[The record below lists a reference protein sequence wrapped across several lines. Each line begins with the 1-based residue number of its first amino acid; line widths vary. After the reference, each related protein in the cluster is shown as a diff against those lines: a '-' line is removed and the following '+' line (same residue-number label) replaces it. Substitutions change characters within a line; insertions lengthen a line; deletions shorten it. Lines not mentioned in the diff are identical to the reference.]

1 VNSKNNG
8 RNLQRHSRTSH
19 EFQLKALTA
28 PLSKRNI
35 DGFSIRAFQP
45 DGSNDRQCQ
54 EAPAYSGTVAS
65 PWEHTTARSPL
76 DIGSSRGLD
85 HAAQGDAAIKDHW
98 LPPKRRR
105 LVESVSSDAISPGS
119 PVGEYSS
126 PSSTR
131 CNRVTRLPGAAEHR
145 RTSGEVSQTSTGRS
159 YGYAEPTSDADHCAV
174 AEENLSPH
182 VSDEYSLQPFESV
195 QESCLL
201 RYFIEELSHWVGQ
214 MND

>member
-1 VNSKNNG
+1 VNSKSNNG
-8 RNLQRHSRTSH
+8 RNLQN
-19 EFQLKALTA
+19 EFRLKALTA

-35 DGFSIRAFQP
+35 DGFSIRAFEP

-54 EAPAYSGTVAS
+54 EVPASSGTVAS
-65 PWEHTTARSPL
+65 PWEDTTARSPL
-76 DIGSSRGLD
+76 GIGSSRGLD
-85 HAAQGDAAIKDHW
+85 HAAHGDASIKDYG

-131 CNRVTRLPGAAEHR
+131 CNRGFRVTHLPEAAEHR

-159 YGYAEPTSDADHCAV
+159 YGYAEPTSDADHCTGAD
-174 AEENLSPH
+174 ENLSPH

-201 RYFIEELSHWVGQ
+201 RYFIEELSHWVAQ